1 MSVLGMVCH
10 GRDEIL
16 VAFYPGFREVAPNFA
31 LPVGDLLIGQAEVL
45 GEVPVHFGHDL
56 AGPFREIESSPT
68 RKAQQGVSQRHGDKN
83 AGIQDNFE
91 ICSHPALSLII
102 PTLWHHIAVIQTSFK
117 CVSGK
122 PVEGSLTF
130 FVALV
135 GEFKDVS

>member
-1 MSVLGMVCH
+1 LVC
-10 GRDEIL
+10 
-16 VAFYPGFREVAPNFA
+16 
-31 LPVGDLLIGQAEVL
+31 
-45 GEVPVHFGHDL
+45 
-56 AGPFREIESSPT
+56 PFWEIESSPT
-68 RKAQQGVSQRHGDKN
+68 RKAQQGVSQWHGDKN

-91 ICSHPALSLII
+91 ICSHPTLSLII
-102 PTLWHHIAVIQTSFK
+102 PTLWHHIAVIETSFK